1 MRRKVVS
8 ILLAMTVMAGLC
20 ACGGG
25 TEKGVGDSGSG
36 TDGNETSTE
45 DAYAQVT
52 YAYPTF
58 NNVPTEETLDTVE
71 EEINKITREKIHTEV
86 TLKPIGIADYSSS
99 VSLSL
104 QAGEKI
110 DVFVS
115 LGDFNN
121 CVATGMAADLT
132 SLMDNCAAETKEL
145 VGEQWRAAC
154 TKDGAIYGIPT
165 YKPIAL
171 VPMLIYRADIAR
183 EIGLDM
189 SKVNTYE
196 DITAVLAAV
205 KEAYPDM
212 IPLAPAG
219 TSGTLGLNRSYGDI
233 DFLSDDFNSPVG
245 VLLDGEMTVV
255 DLYSTDIFA
264 ERCKMARDWHNS
276 GLIMKDAATTTS
288 MASELMSSGNYFCY
302 MASYGYP
309 EEDTAASLAAQS
321 GGYEIG
327 AKMVV
332 SAYLS
337 TAEVNGV
344 SWMIASNSNVTEA
357 ALKFLNLTYADE
369 EVVNLL
375 ICNAL

>member
-1 MRRKVVS
+1 
-8 ILLAMTVMAGLC
+8 
-20 ACGGG
+20 
-25 TEKGVGDSGSG
+25 
-36 TDGNETSTE
+36 
-45 DAYAQVT
+45 
-52 YAYPTF
+52 
-58 NNVPTEETLDTVE
+58 
-71 EEINKITREKIHTEV
+71 
-86 TLKPIGIADYSSS
+86 
-99 VSLSL
+99 
-104 QAGEKI
+104 
-110 DVFVS
+110 
-115 LGDFNN
+115 
-121 CVATGMAADLT
+121 
-132 SLMDNCAAETKEL
+132 
-145 VGEQWRAAC
+145 
-154 TKDGAIYGIPT
+154 
-165 YKPIAL
+165 
-171 VPMLIYRADIAR
+171 
-183 EIGLDM
+183 M

-327 AKMVV
+327 AKMVD

-375 ICNAL
+375 IYGIRDRDYVLDAEGYMSYPEGQDATTVPYTAQLSCGMVGNYFIMHPMAGNSKESLAWEQEQNQNAAVSPAMGFSFDSAAYKTQYTAVNNVITQYLPGLMCGSVDPESEIPKFVQALNDAGYQDILKAKQEQLDAWSAAQ